1 LFKTDYE
8 KQLLTL
14 SPSIVAFHQP
24 GIALS
29 SGFASVYTE
38 KVIKAQ
44 RSKSVT
50 RQTYSLAYLQVQ
62 LASASMIIIGL
73 WAIAT
78 DYQKI
83 QEFGLWHNFTPA
95 AYFSIFNSAIGGLT
109 VAAVLKYAD
118 SVLKGYATAMSVVLT
133 GVASLILFDTKLN
146 AIYGLGIV
154 NVCCAVMLY
163 NAKNLDRNV
172 GCYSN

>member
-1 LFKTDYE
+1 MKNN
-8 KQLLTL
+8 
-14 SPSIVAFHQP
+14 S

-38 KVIKAQ
+38 KVMKAK
-44 RSKSVT
+44 RSKTVV

-62 LASASMIIIGL
+62 LAVVSLIMIGF
-73 WAIAT
+73 WAVST
-78 DYQKI
+78 EYNKI
-83 QEFGLWHNFTPA
+83 KELGLWHNFTPA
-95 AYFSIFNSAIGGLT
+95 AYFSIFNSALGGLI

-133 GVASLILFDTKLN
+133 GVASIILFDTKMN

-154 NVCCAVMLY
+154 NVVCSVLLY

-172 GCYSN
+172 GCYTN